1 MVSLSGGE
9 PKRIDDGVWPAVSAQ
24 GDLVAYIK
32 RGQIWAAPLV
42 RTSGGIA
49 PGDPQQLIHDRGVA
63 APQGN
68 ATSLR
73 WSPNERRLA
82 FVSFREEHSFIG
94 VYDADRRTLLFL
106 DPPAHGR
113 VRGLASNAFT
123 PRRVE
128 VLDSEGALSSTNW
141 SITWKHNEQCYGRC
155 TCTHSHAPAR
165 NCMVGW
171 RRG

>member
-9 PKRIDDGVWPAVSAQ
+9 PKRIDDGVWPAVSAR

-73 WSPNERRLA
+73 WSPTGHRLM

-106 DPPAHGR
+106 DPSFDRDQEPIWSMDG
-113 VRGLASNAFT
+113 
-123 PRRVE
+123 RRVAFIRVPSAPGE
-128 VLDSEGALSSTNW
+128 RPSETRSAT
-141 SITWKHNEQCYGRC
+141 
-155 TCTHSHAPAR
+155 
-165 NCMVGW
+165 MVDPDR
-171 RRG
+171 RRGNGERP